1 MYINVQQKF
10 EGIMFDSIYIAGLW
24 DKVKCELRVAS
35 CELQVAS
42 CKSIYLQSFST
53 LKIAF

>member
-1 MYINVQQKF
+1 MSDGLYRDTAGQQSYMIIVYI
-10 EGIMFDSIYIAGLW
+10 
-24 DKVKCELRVAS
+24 DKVK

-42 CKSIYLQSFST
+42 CELQKLTLYHNICLQSFST